1 MGIVIRQSIKNSVV
15 SYVGAAIGMV
25 NVLWI
30 TPKYLSTAEMGLTRF
45 MLDFGLLLAQFAQL
59 GASHI
64 AVRFFTYFQDEA
76 KKHKGFFVFL
86 LLMPFIGLS
95 FLTLAYFFLNPMFT
109 SIYRKESPELLKYYF
124 YFLPLIF
131 FLVYMGVLEAYARV
145 HLRIVVP
152 ALIREIF
159 LKIVNAALILAY
171 GLHFID
177 FQQLVMSLIASYGLA
192 VVLLLVYIR
201 KLDRLYLVWDFS
213 FVRTPLFRQM
223 FSYGFFVLLGGAGTL
238 LASKIDTLM
247 VAAYEGG
254 LNLTGIYSLA
264 FNIAMV
270 IEIPRRAITQI
281 STPLVADAWRRDD
294 RKQIQSLY
302 QKSSINQLIAG
313 AFLFLGVWCNIDSI
327 FQIIPNGEVFKMG
340 KWVVFI
346 IAMSRVTDMANG
358 INSEIVVNSKYY
370 RFDLFTMVLLAF
382 LTVFLNSLLIPR
394 YQIVGAALG
403 TFFSVASYNVIRTIF
418 LWVKFRMQPFTPKT
432 FIVLGISSVTFAIA
446 YFIPAFTGGFASEIG
461 TILLR
466 AVVITLVYGTLVYWS
481 GVSDEL
487 NGIARQ
493 VLLRIKP
500 SGKK

>member
-1 MGIVIRQSIKNSVV
+1 MGIIIRQSIKNSIV
-15 SYVGAAIGMV
+15 SYIGAAIGMI
-25 NVLWI
+25 NVLVF
-30 TPKYLSTAEMGLTRF
+30 TPKYLTTIEMGLTRF
-45 MLDFGLLLAQFAQL
+45 MLDFGLLLAQFAQV
-59 GASHI
+59 GVSHM
-64 AVRFFTYFQDEA
+64 AVRFFTYFQDEE
-76 KKHKGFFVFL
+76 KKHNGFFGFL
-86 LLMPFIGLS
+86 LLVPLAGFAV
-95 FLTLAYFFLNPMFT
+95 LTLIYIFLNPLFS
-109 SIYRKESPELLKYYF
+109 SIFRQESPELLQYYF

-131 FLVYMGVLEAYARV
+131 FLIYIGVLEAYTRV

-159 LKIVNAALILAY
+159 LKVVNVLLILLY
-171 GLHFID
+171 GLHLITFN
-177 FQQLVMSLIASYGLA
+177 QLIILLIASYGVA
-192 VVLLLVYIR
+192 VILLLLYVR
-201 KLDRLYLVWDFS
+201 KLGRLYLVLDFS

-247 VAAYEGG
+247 VAAYKGG

-281 STPLVADAWRRDD
+281 STPLVADAWRRNDQQ
-294 RKQIQSLY
+294 QIQRLY
-302 QKSSINQLIAG
+302 QKSSVNQLIAG
-313 AFLFLGVWCNIDSI
+313 AFLFLGVWCNIDLI
-327 FQIIPNGEVFKMG
+327 FQIIPKGEIFSAG

-382 LTVFLNSLLIPR
+382 LTVFLNSILIPR

-403 TFFSVASYNVIRTIF
+403 TFFSVASYNIIRTVF
-418 LWVKFRMQPFTPKT
+418 LWTKFRMQPFTPAT
-432 FIVLGISSVTFAIA
+432 FITIAISLGTFVAA
-446 YFIPAFTGGFASEIG
+446 SLTPVFEGGFVADIG
-461 TILLR
+461 TIFLR
-466 AVVITLVYGTLVYWS
+466 SVVITVVYGGLIYWT

-487 NGIARQ
+487 NGIIRQ
-493 VLLRIKP
+493 LLLRIKP
-500 SGKK
+500 ADRK